1 MSSILQEKSASIL
14 IVDDDLRMR
23 ESLRDLLAIY
33 DMSSTLAANGQ
44 QALEYL
50 VNNRFDLVLLDI
62 EMPNMNGFQVMS
74 EINAHYSGTDTIIL
88 SGEASFENARQA
100 LCLGAKDFLNKPY
113 NPSELIDIIH
123 KVFEKRRL
131 KTSQADKKWEN
142 IALSGVDKTLSE
154 LESIIHN
161 EDLTFAN
168 EIINSSP
175 VVAFLWKNT
184 SHWPVQFV
192 SENVVNLLGYTANE
206 FMIEKVIYK
215 DIIHPD
221 DVEQL
226 TKEVS
231 QGNKS
236 LKLQHKSYRVITKFG
251 VVKWV
256 DDSSSPVRDEQGNI
270 THYQGIIID
279 VTKREIAKQKM
290 LQNQM
295 SLEHVAYHDA
305 LTGLPNRLLL
315 MDRLKQSVKK
325 AKRAKNNLAVFYI
338 DLDKFKP
345 INDNLGHAAGDEV
358 LKVVAKRLI
367 ENVRAVDTVA
377 RIGGDEFIILMESV
391 SDAHDVRT
399 MAHKLNQSLNQSITW
414 EMHELFITSS
424 IGISLSHDDGDTVE
438 EYIKR
443 ADRAMYQSKVNGG
456 NTFQFYQH
464 E

>member
-1 MSSILQEKSASIL
+1 MSSILQEKPASIL
-14 IVDDDLRMR
+14 IVDNDLRMR
-23 ESLRDLLAIY
+23 ESLRDLLEIY
-33 DMSSTLAANGQ
+33 GINSTLAENGQ
-44 QALEYL
+44 QALGYL
-50 VNNRFDLVLLDI
+50 VNNHFDLVLLDI
-62 EMPNMNGFQVMS
+62 EMPKMNGFQVMS
-74 EINAHYSGTDTIIL
+74 EINAHYSGTDIIIL
-88 SGEASFENARQA
+88 SGKASFENARQA

-123 KVFEKRRL
+123 KIFEKRRL
-131 KTSQADKKWEN
+131 MIQQADKKLEN

-154 LESIIHN
+154 LENIIYN

-206 FMIEKVIYK
+206 FMSEKVIYK

-221 DVEQL
+221 DVEQV

-236 LKLQHKSYRVITKFG
+236 IKLQHKTYRVITKFG

-256 DDSSSPVRDEQGNI
+256 DDSSSTVRDDQGNI

-279 VTKREIAKQKM
+279 VTKRELAKQKM

-325 AKRAKNNLAVFYI
+325 AKRAKNNLAVLYI

-358 LKVVAKRLI
+358 LKVVAKRLS

-391 SDAHDVRT
+391 SDAHDVRI

-464 E
+464 T